1 MAGSNFECEAVEL
14 FMNDLFDFFRR
25 LFDTEGWPARWH
37 CGDWTGVHGW
47 LYIISD
53 LAIWGAYFAIPLILA
68 AFVLRKKDVPFPRI
82 FWLFGMFI
90 LACGTTH
97 LVDALAFWWPAY
109 RFNTLVRFLT
119 AVVSWGTVAALIP
132 IVPVALALRT
142 PRELEAEITERKQVE
157 SELRRFK
164 DELERRVEER
174 TAQLDATN
182 QDLKRQIA
190 ERHRAEQELRDTA
203 ERLDLALKA
212 SNTGSWNWDLASGR
226 LVWDERTHALYGL
239 KPGMFKERYE
249 DFVAALHAGDRQRVQ
264 DEVQT
269 AIQQHLDFDTEYRV
283 VWPDGSEHD
292 VTARG
297 RAFYDDAGAP
307 VRMSGV
313 CLDIT
318 ERKLAEEALREGQAR
333 LAALV
338 ASAMDAIV
346 SVDTDQRVVMFNAAA
361 EKMFRCSASD
371 ALGQP
376 IERFV
381 PERFRGRHGEHIARF
396 GETGVTSRSM
406 GALGAISGLR
416 ADGDEFPIEASIS
429 QAKVG
434 NQKLYTVILR
444 DITERRR
451 AEEEIRKLNEELEQR
466 VATRTAELEAANREL
481 ESFAYSVSH
490 DLRAPLRAMDGF
502 ALALLEDYREKV
514 DDQGKQYLGRI
525 RGAAKQMAQLI
536 DDLLALSR
544 TARAEILREQVNLS
558 GLVEIITAELKRH
571 EPGRQVEVI
580 IQPDVSGHG
589 DRRLL
594 RTVLENVLGNAWKFT
609 SKRPQA
615 RIEFGAEA
623 RGASTVYFV
632 RDNGAGFDMTY
643 AAKLFGVFQRLHSP
657 GEFAGTGVGLASVQ
671 RIIHRHG
678 GKVWADAVPQ
688 QGATFFF
695 TLEQA

>member
-1 MAGSNFECEAVEL
+1 
-14 FMNDLFDFFRR
+14 MNDIFAFFRN

-37 CGDWTGVHGW
+37 CGEWTGFHGW

-53 LAIWGAYFAIPLILA
+53 LAIWGAYFAIPSILA

-82 FWLFGMFI
+82 FWLFGLFI

-109 RFNTLVRFLT
+109 RFNALVRFLT

-142 PRELEAEITERKQVE
+142 PGEMEAEIAERKQVE
-157 SELRRFK
+157 NELRNLK

-212 SNTGSWNWDLASGR
+212 SNTGAWNWDLASGR
-226 LVWDERTHALYGL
+226 LVWDERTHALFGL
-239 KPGMFKERYE
+239 KPEMFKEKYE
-249 DFVAALHAGDRQRVQ
+249 DFVSTLHADDRQRV
-264 DEVQT
+264 EVEVRA

-283 VWPDGSEHD
+283 VWSDGSVRH

-297 RAFYDDAGAP
+297 RAFYDQAGAP

-333 LAALV
+333 LAGLV

-346 SVDTDQRVVMFNAAA
+346 SVDADQRVVMFNAAA
-361 EKMFRCSASD
+361 ERMFRCPAKE
-371 ALGQP
+371 AIGQP

-381 PERFRGRHGEHIARF
+381 PERFRAGHGAHISRF

-429 QAKVG
+429 QVKVG
-434 NQKLYTVILR
+434 SQKLYTVILR

-466 VATRTAELEAANREL
+466 VATRTAELKAANKEL

-502 ALALLEDYREKV
+502 ALALSEDCQAKL
-514 DDQGKQYLGRI
+514 DDRGKHYLGRI
-525 RGAAKQMAQLI
+525 RSGAKQMAQLI
-536 DDLLALSR
+536 EDLLALSR
-544 TARAEILREQVNLS
+544 TARAEIRRERVNLS
-558 GLVEIITAELKRH
+558 GLVEIITAELRRH
-571 EPGRQVEVI
+571 EPERLVNVI
-580 IQPDVSGHG
+580 IQPGVSGHG

-594 RTVLENVLGNAWKFT
+594 RTVLENLLGNAWKFT
-609 SKRPQA
+609 SKLSRA

-623 RGASTVYFV
+623 RGAGKVYFI
-632 RDNGAGFDMTY
+632 RDDGAGFDMAY
-643 AAKLFGVFQRLHSP
+643 VAKLFGVFQRLHSP
-657 GEFAGTGVGLASVQ
+657 GEFDGTGVGLASVQ

-678 GKVWADAVPQ
+678 GKVWANAVPQ
-688 QGATFFF
+688 EGATFFF
-695 TLEQA
+695 TLEQAADDAHG